1 MKNERLVLGLSVV
14 SALYFLIYF
23 SLYYSGLAQP
33 KFILVL
39 QELLTL
45 VFLVIAA
52 ACFVVSLVNVFR
64 QGFRL
69 RSRYFYALLI
79 SAVVLGI
86 ILGVTLME
94 EDLIDF

>member
-1 MKNERLVLGLSVV
+1 MKNDKLVLVLSVV
-14 SALYFLIYF
+14 SAVYFLVYF
-23 SLYYSGLAQP
+23 SLYYSNLDQP

-45 VFLVIAA
+45 GFLVVAA
-52 ACFVVSLVNVFR
+52 ACFVVSLVNVFK

-79 SAVVLGI
+79 TAVVLGF

>member
-1 MKNERLVLGLSVV
+1 MKNDNLVLTLSIV
-14 SALYFLIYF
+14 SALYFFIYF
-23 SLYYSGLAQP
+23 SLYYSGLEQP

-45 VFLVIAA
+45 GFLVVAA
-52 ACFVVSLVNVFR
+52 ACLVVSLVFVFK

-79 SAVVLGI
+79 SAVVLGF

-94 EDLIDF
+94 EGLINL